1 MALDTQK
8 KRMNAVGV
16 GRPWKRAK
24 FPGVK
29 DQAWRVA
36 SGNAYG
42 GNTIA
47 APVEPEEAENP
58 SPRTARQV
66 QSLLMQQR
74 RRRRLRILRRQP
86 EWVRFVRLEVSR
98 ASGGL
103 AVHDAGGLRRLDV
116 ERPGQTEGRP
126 TFIILE

>member
-1 MALDTQK
+1 MALDTQA

-16 GRPWKRAK
+16 GRPWLRSK

-42 GNTIA
+42 GNEIA
-47 APVEPEEAENP
+47 APVVSVAANP
-58 SPRTARQV
+58 SPRMARLL

-74 RRRRLRILRRQP
+74 RRRRLLSPRHQP
-86 EWVRFVRLEVSR
+86 AWVRFVRLDTFR

-116 ERPGQTEGRP
+116 ERPGQTAGRP
-126 TFIILE
+126 TFVIIE